1 MRSIR
6 FPLVAVPV
14 FIFVGN
20 LMNQSGITEVIYRF
34 ATTLVGRVHGG
45 LAQVN
50 IVGSLIF
57 SGMSGAALADI
68 GGLGRIEVKAM
79 ASHGFKREF
88 AGALTCASAI
98 VGPIFP
104 PSIPLIIYGSA
115 TNVSIIQ
122 LLLAGIVPALICVA
136 LLMVTVAFLA
146 WKRNFP
152 RAARWPTLARAL
164 GRLPARA
171 CRRLMTPVLLVSGML
186 LGFFT
191 PTEAA
196 SITVAYVIF
205 ISAVIYR
212 TLTWQHLVHSAFETL
227 KSTSAILIIVAAA
240 ALFGWIMAIEQIPQ
254 TVAKQLLSL
263 STDPLML
270 LLIVNVILLIA
281 GHVPRFDDGDA
292 PHHPDHRRA
301 AASCR
306 RRPGPSRHRRDLQPD
321 ARAPH
326 AADGARALPHHRHRP
341 GLDARGAARAAAL
354 LHPARRDARHHHALP
369 GAVALDPEDDPV
381 GQDHSFPVSPALR
394 SGHAALARR
403 ATGFPPPREGIAVA
417 PNPPGGPRAKVFA
430 LSKSGERDAGDQLT
444 FGFVPVSR
452 RPRAVLRPAVKP
464 TSPASTTALCT
475 LSA

>member
-1 MRSIR
+1 MTLLLLGAFTLFFLLGWPVVLAVMIPAVVYVLWNGFPIELIGQRMAYALDS

-104 PSIPLIIYGSA
+104 PSIPIIIYGSA

-122 LLLAGIVPALICVA
+122 LLLAGIVPALVCVA
-136 LLMVTVAFLA
+136 LLMVTVAILA

-152 RAARWPTLARAL
+152 RAARWPTLAELWADF
-164 GRLPARA
+164 LPALPA
-171 CRRLMTPVLLVSGML
+171 LMTPVLLVSGML

-196 SITVAYVIF
+196 SITVAYVIL
-205 ISAVIYR
+205 ISAVVYR
-212 TLTWQHLVHSAFETL
+212 TLTLQHLVHSAFETL

-254 TVAKQLLSL
+254 TVARQLLSL

-281 GHVPRFDDGDA
+281 GMFLDSTTATLLIIPVIA
-292 PHHPDHRRA
+292 
-301 AASCR
+301 
-306 RRPGPSRHRRDLQPD
+306 GP
-321 ARAPH
+321 
-326 AADGARALPHHRHRP
+326 
-341 GLDARGAARAAAL
+341 
-354 LHPARRDARHHHALP
+354 LHLA
-369 GAVALDPEDDPV
+369 GVDPV
-381 GQDHSFPVSPALR
+381 HLGIVAIFNLMLGLLTPPMGLALFLITDIAQVSM
-394 SGHAALARR
+394 
-403 ATGFPPPREGIAVA
+403 
-417 PNPPGGPRAKVFA
+417 
-430 LSKSGERDAGDQLT
+430 
-444 FGFVPVSR
+444 
-452 RPRAVLRPAVKP
+452 RAVLRELLPFYIPLVA
-464 TSPASTTALCT
+464 TLALIT
-475 LSA
+475 LVPELSLWIPKMIR

>member
-1 MRSIR
+1 VTVLLLGAFTAFFLLGWPVVLAVMIPAVVYVLWNGFPIELIGQRMAYALDS

-79 ASHGFKREF
+79 SSHGFKREF

-136 LLMVTVAFLA
+136 LLMITVAILA
-146 WKRNFP
+146 WRRNFP
-152 RAARWPTLARAL
+152 RAPRWPTLRELWADF
-164 GRLPARA
+164 LPALPA
-171 CRRLMTPVLLVSGML
+171 LLTPVLLVSGML

-205 ISAVIYR
+205 ISAVVYR

-254 TVAKQLLSL
+254 TLARNLLSL

-281 GHVPRFDDGDA
+281 GMFLDSTTATLLIIPIIA
-292 PHHPDHRRA
+292 
-301 AASCR
+301 
-306 RRPGPSRHRRDLQPD
+306 GP
-321 ARAPH
+321 
-326 AADGARALPHHRHRP
+326 
-341 GLDARGAARAAAL
+341 
-354 LHPARRDARHHHALP
+354 LHLA
-369 GAVALDPEDDPV
+369 GVDPV
-381 GQDHSFPVSPALR
+381 HLGIVAIFNLMLGLLTPPMGLALFLITDIAQVSM
-394 SGHAALARR
+394 
-403 ATGFPPPREGIAVA
+403 
-417 PNPPGGPRAKVFA
+417 
-430 LSKSGERDAGDQLT
+430 
-444 FGFVPVSR
+444 
-452 RPRAVLRPAVKP
+452 RAVLRELTPFYVPLLA
-464 TSPASTTALCT
+464 T
-475 LSA
+475 LAIITLFPELSLWIPKMIR

>member
-1 MRSIR
+1 MTVFLLGAFTILFLFGWPVALAVMIPAIAFVLWNGFPIELVGQRMAYALDS

-34 ATTLVGRVHGG
+34 ATTLVSRVQGG

-122 LLLAGIVPALICVA
+122 LLLAGIVPALVCVA
-136 LLMVTVAFLA
+136 LLMITVAILA
-146 WKRNFP
+146 WTRKFP
-152 RAARWPTLARAL
+152 RAPRWPTVRELWADFV
-164 GRLPARA
+164 PAFPA
-171 CRRLMTPVLLVSGML
+171 LMTPLLLVTGML
-186 LGFFT
+186 AGLFT

-196 SITVAYVIF
+196 SVTVVYVIF
-205 ISAVIYR
+205 ISTVVYR
-212 TLTWQHLVHSAFETL
+212 TLTWRHLVHSAFETL
-227 KSTSAILIIVAAA
+227 KSTSAILIVVAAA

-254 TVAKQLLSL
+254 TLARNLLSL
-263 STDPLML
+263 STDPLVL

-281 GHVPRFDDGDA
+281 GMFLDSTTATLLIIPIIA
-292 PHHPDHRRA
+292 
-301 AASCR
+301 
-306 RRPGPSRHRRDLQPD
+306 GP
-321 ARAPH
+321 
-326 AADGARALPHHRHRP
+326 
-341 GLDARGAARAAAL
+341 
-354 LHPARRDARHHHALP
+354 LHLA
-369 GAVALDPEDDPV
+369 GVDPV
-381 GQDHSFPVSPALR
+381 HLGIVAIFNLMLGLLTPPMGLALFLITDIAQVSM
-394 SGHAALARR
+394 
-403 ATGFPPPREGIAVA
+403 
-417 PNPPGGPRAKVFA
+417 
-430 LSKSGERDAGDQLT
+430 
-444 FGFVPVSR
+444 
-452 RPRAVLRPAVKP
+452 RAVLRELMPFYIPLVA
-464 TSPASTTALCT
+464 T
-475 LSA
+475 LAIITLFPELSLWIPKMIR